1 MEIGLSLESLKNFK
15 EIRFTPELNHTIYKN
30 SKDMMVDLVEDSDIL
45 KKIYDHLSPDQI
57 RRIFLDSG
65 EFLSTVKASDV
76 LEAIC
81 EMNAVD
87 FTDGEMKALD
97 KSQHHGKKA
106 KMDIQKEKEL
116 QIKDLE
122 GPTVTGVSGP
132 AR

>member
-1 MEIGLSLESLKNFK
+1 MEISLSSLRSFK
-15 EIRFTPELNHTIYKN
+15 EIRFTPELNHSIYKN
-30 SKDMMVDLVEDSDIL
+30 SKNMIEYLVNETNIL
-45 KKIYDHLSPDQI
+45 KTIYRELTPEEIKQ
-57 RRIFLDSG
+57 IFLDEG
-65 EFLSTVKASDV
+65 VFKSTVSANDV

-87 FTDGEMKALD
+87 FIDGEMKELD

-116 QIKDLE
+116 KIKDLE
-122 GPTVTGVSGP
+122 GPTVIGVTGP